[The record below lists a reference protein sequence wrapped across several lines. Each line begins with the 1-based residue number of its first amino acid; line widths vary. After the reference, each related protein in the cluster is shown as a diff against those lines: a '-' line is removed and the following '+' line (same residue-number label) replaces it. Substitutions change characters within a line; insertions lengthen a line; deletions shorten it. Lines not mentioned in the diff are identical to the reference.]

1 MNYQSNQ
8 LNKSNNFN
16 HQALTITF
24 GECAENH
31 KGMQMIGHIANNGFN
46 LADLNMAKQ
55 YFDSKGYQTELI
67 DLKQKLLDSDPELDP
82 TEIEPASVLII
93 HNGINSILS
102 EFDSDMD
109 MLYEELINLDYDTKA
124 FMYGRVVNKSARY
137 NLCFSDHN
145 QEPAYEEK
153 KGRIVSYDEL
163 DYLPIIRHTLPE
175 IIGDGGYDLQA
186 EANYYFDTRK
196 TGIGFHGDSERKK
209 VIALRLGKTIPL
221 HYQWFYKSEPVGPR
235 IILNNISHG
244 SMYIM
249 SEKATGH
256 DWKKKNIYTLRHAA
270 GSAKYTTI

>member
-46 LADLNMAKQ
+46 LTDLNMAKQ

-67 DLKQKLLDSDPELDP
+67 DLKQKLLDSEQDIDP
-82 TEIEPASVLII
+82 TEIESASVLII
-93 HNGINSILS
+93 HNGINAILS
-102 EFDSDMD
+102 EFDSDTD

-163 DYLPIIRHTLPE
+163 DYLPIIRHTLSE
-175 IIGDGGYDLQA
+175 IIGDGGYDLKA

-235 IILNNISHG
+235 IILDNIGHG